1 MNIKSLIR
9 RAKAETAEPGSVAVG
24 KAASDVEGDIC
35 KDIGAATAVGANVGR
50 LELPEAGLPAVDELG
65 AAVGGGGAESV
76 WLVEDWLPADVEQ
89 QILALLRGPHC
100 GDFVQLRGKRT
111 ARFGGDPGPPFAQ
124 EPLAPW
130 LQQLCLAVGSSL
142 DAGALRLG
150 AESEDGVQ
158 SAGGVLAGVSEAS
171 PCRTPNHVLVNQY
184 RPGEG
189 IMPHTDGP
197 AYDRW
202 AAILSL
208 GCAAVFDFWR
218 DHAHTT
224 SGSPPVRSLLL
235 PPRSLLV
242 FTGKAYS
249 AHLHGIS
256 ARRVDELEEG
266 RVGNW
271 SRVADRLRRQG
282 RPYPEWAERQLEVPP
297 EQLFASGEGQGDE
310 GQPGAAAVAV
320 PSLGLNR
327 ADRFSLT
334 LRRVPPL
341 AAAPPVGP
349 VGEAAEGGA

>member
-9 RAKAETAEPGSVAVG
+9 RAKAETAEPGSGAVG
-24 KAASDVEGDIC
+24 RAATDVEGDIC
-35 KDIGAATAVGANVGR
+35 KDTSAATAVNANVGR
-50 LELPEAGLPAVDELG
+50 LELPEAGPPAVDELG
-65 AAVGGGGAESV
+65 AAVGGAGAEPV
-76 WLVEDWLPADVEQ
+76 WLVEDWLSAGVEQ
-89 QILALLRGPHC
+89 QILALLRGPQC
-100 GDFVQLRGKRT
+100 DDFVQLRGKRT

-142 DAGALRLG
+142 D
-150 AESEDGVQ
+150 GVQ
-158 SAGGVLAGVSEAS
+158 SADGLVVGVSEAS

-208 GCAAVFDFWR
+208 GGAVVFDFWR

-242 FTGKAYS
+242 FMGNAYS

-297 EQLFASGEGQGDE
+297 DQLFASGEGQGDE

-320 PSLGLNR
+320 PSSGLNR

-341 AAAPPVGP
+341 AAAPPPVGP